1 MILSFDSLC
10 HVNKLGTL
18 TLWGASSTGVDEESN
33 PKIRIFVR
41 GKVLAVEDDLVSR
54 KVVKRMLEKTGFHV
68 ITAVD
73 GEKAVSTFQEEFCSI
88 N

>member
-33 PKIRIFVR
+33 PKIRIFVG
-41 GKVLAVEDDLVSR
+41 GKDVRKDRVSR
-54 KVVKRMLEKTGFHV
+54 YN
-68 ITAVD
+68 
-73 GEKAVSTFQEEFCSI
+73 CSGWRKGGI
-88 N
+88 YIPRGILFY